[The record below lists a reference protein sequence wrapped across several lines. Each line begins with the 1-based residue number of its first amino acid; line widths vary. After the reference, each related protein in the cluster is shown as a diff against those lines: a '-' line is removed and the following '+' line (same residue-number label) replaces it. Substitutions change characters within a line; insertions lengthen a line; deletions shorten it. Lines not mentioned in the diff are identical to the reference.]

1 MSNSTEILN
10 FIPRSSLEFDTFQN
24 LILLE
29 TDKEKSHEE
38 LVITKINNELKKK
51 SSCVN
56 GLKIIHYILPRISD
70 ENLLKYGLLWI
81 TKSIQILGSIE
92 SNISDLTFTCQTLAD
107 LVVLCKS
114 KPELHKQISMQ
125 NVKQILVILNNLSEK
140 ERCGGVYYLIAVLLF
155 HYAEVCERH
164 QETIMKMILPQIDSK
179 EVNLATAGANCFA
192 LITKALERSFKPPT
206 KFVNHTNWVYN
217 QVLLC
222 NSLHLI
228 INQLF
233 SDVSEFIFI
242 DKMDFEDYELLDLPK
257 ISEDNIL
264 EYYNGLERRFVNLNI
279 YLSTMLRGCGEKNSV
294 SPTDILHLLCKG
306 LAITPINLKSQASV
320 KTILLSMLPRLHVS
334 LLTTTCAFIQG
345 FKQELIPFSDSIFKL
360 VQQTLEWTEKMAT
373 DPSIFNQDESF
384 KSVRLFAYKTLNAW
398 LTYTGSVTVI
408 ETFTNCFLPL
418 IIKDIKGGLSTSDL
432 TASVQNQHE
441 NNVSFQTF
449 NRGLNAMQINTDVC
463 EEALLSLQNI
473 LLTANCWLNS
483 SSYELIKNQIVCA
496 LQDLYLDSSLCKV
509 LKLKANFRLQLLKT
523 MEVMQ
528 MNFHPLI
535 PPPTQFSAEIFNMA
549 LMDTDINIIQEAK
562 FGVSKLEK
570 IIHPGA
576 PTLNLPF
583 TSN

>member
-10 FIPRSSLEFDTFQN
+10 FIRRSSHEFTTFQN

-38 LVITKINNELKKK
+38 LIITQINNELKKK
-51 SSCVN
+51 NSCVN

-92 SNISDLTFTCQTLAD
+92 NNISDLTFTCQTLAD
-107 LVVLCKS
+107 LVVLCKN

-164 QETIMKMILPQIDSK
+164 QDTIMKMILPQIDSN

-206 KFVNHTNWVYN
+206 KFVNYNNWVYS

-306 LAITPINLKSQASV
+306 LAITPFNLKSQTSV
-320 KTILLSMLPRLHVS
+320 ETILLSMLPRLHVS

-345 FKQELIPFSDSIFKL
+345 FKQELIPFSDSILKL
-360 VQQTLEWTEKMAT
+360 IQQTLEWTEKMT
-373 DPSIFNQDESF
+373 TNQSISNQDESF
-384 KSVRLFAYKTLNAW
+384 KTVRLFAYKTLNAW

-418 IIKDIKGGLSTSDL
+418 IIKDIKGLSTSDL
-432 TASVQNQHE
+432 TVQNQHE
-441 NNVSFQTF
+441 NNSFRAF
-449 NRGLNAMQINTDVC
+449 NQGLHTLQFNTDAC

-473 LLTANCWLNS
+473 LLSANCWLNS
-483 SSYELIKNQIVCA
+483 SSYELIKNQIVCV
-496 LQDLYLDSSLCKV
+496 LQDLYLDSSLSKV

-528 MNFHPLI
+528 MNFHPLT

-549 LMDTDINIIQEAK
+549 LIDTDVNVIQEAK